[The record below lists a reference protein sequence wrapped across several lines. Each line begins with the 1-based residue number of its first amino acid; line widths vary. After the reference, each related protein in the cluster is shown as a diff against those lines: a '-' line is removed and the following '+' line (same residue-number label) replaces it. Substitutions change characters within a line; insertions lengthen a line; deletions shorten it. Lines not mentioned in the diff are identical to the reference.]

1 MESKQ
6 RVDIMKN
13 QREILEL
20 KNILLKLKRKKTK
33 WVGSRTECRGQKK
46 ESINLEK
53 EKLACL
59 DNKEKIGELNLGDLC
74 YQNPVRRGERLQGSK
89 IIE

>member
-1 MESKQ
+1 MG
-6 RVDIMKN
+6 R
-13 QREILEL
+13 L
-20 KNILLKLKRKKTK
+20 K
-33 WVGSRTECRGQKK
+33 SRAECWGQKK

-59 DNKEKIGELNLGDLC
+59 GSKEKLGELNLRDLY
-74 YQNPVRRGERLQGSK
+74 YQSPMRRGERSQGSK